1 MMHFVSRSEENNVEK
16 GENAGNHNVLFFLSF
31 PILVIITQD
40 CMVKV
45 QGTMAPK

>member
-16 GENAGNHNVLFFLSF
+16 GENAGNHNFFFLSF
-31 PILVIITQD
+31 AILVIITQD

-45 QGTMAPK
+45 QDTKAPK

>member
-16 GENAGNHNVLFFLSF
+16 GENAGNHISFFFSF
-31 PILVIITQD
+31 PILVIIIQD